1 MYVASVSH
9 IHIHCTRSKSAQWYW
24 CTHIHTLSHT
34 LLSTHAQTTKI
45 RTLQGIL
52 CNSQCPDELRLGELT
67 SNNWHTGV
75 KIFIAVLIA
84 GLAALT
90 VLGKIVFCLWLL
102 RLEKKQ
108 RDYLKSLKPERN
120 TQDNNTLQV
129 KWINYY
135 ICLWLSPVL
144 WLSRVLMDFVSDLA
158 SYHYTVAYIN

>member
-1 MYVASVSH
+1 MHSDTGAH
-9 IHIHCTRSKSAQWYW
+9 TF
-24 CTHIHTLSHT
+24 THIHT

-45 RTLQGIL
+45 CTLQGIL

-135 ICLWLSPVL
+135 SCLRLSLVL
-144 WLSRVLMDFVSDLA
+144 WLLHVPMGFVSDLA